1 MTITGGC
8 LCEAV
13 RYRIS
18 AEPIA
23 ARTCWCRACQYTGTG
38 NATVNVVFPS
48 GAVSVDGPLTD
59 YACKADSGNTMHRSF
74 CPVCGAPVFTQ
85 SEARPH
91 FLAVRAGTLD
101 DSNLAKPD
109 ITIWTKM
116 APSWALHRCEPSV
129 ATRPSRRHRCCR
141 QGNWPQRESGLR
153 LRRGVATRQSQGL
166 VSIAS
171 GGSIG
176 KNGPG
181 R

>member
-8 LCEAV
+8 LCGAV

-74 CPVCGAPVFTQ
+74 CPVCSAPVFTQ

-91 FLAVRAGTLD
+91 FLAVRAGTMIPT
-101 DSNLAKPD
+101 S
-109 ITIWTKM
+109 
-116 APSWALHRCEPSV
+116 
-129 ATRPSRRHRCCR
+129 PSRTST
-141 QGNWPQRESGLR
+141 ND
-153 LRRGVATRQSQGL
+153 
-166 VSIAS
+166 
-171 GGSIG
+171 
-176 KNGPG
+176 GPG